1 MKLKKETAI
10 YAIVDCRGQLVKKP
24 AGNRF
29 YVSEFHAQKQ
39 CGYYNDPNIG
49 VYHKPD
55 GGRNAPYRVVRFRIE
70 LDDAYCNSNGGIE
83 NEYNPE

>member
-1 MKLKKETAI
+1 MKLKNETAI
-10 YAIVDCRGQLVKKP
+10 YAIVDCKNQLVKKP

-39 CGYYNDPNIG
+39 CGFYNDPNVS

-55 GGRNAPYRVVRFRIE
+55 GGGNAPYRVVRFKIE
-70 LDDAYCNSNGGIE
+70 LDNSYNNSNGGTD
-83 NEYNPE
+83 NEYEPE